1 MRASVSSVSSVSCFG
16 ERQTKNAVVYN
27 VPRTRN
33 VYKQKTVNNRHT
45 QTVQATT
52 RATVQATT
60 RTSVQRRNVMIKQAA
75 EGADGC
81 YCDAEGWQ
89 GTYDTSK
96 LINHWG

>member
-1 MRASVSSVSSVSCFG
+1 MCSGQEMFITGVN
-16 ERQTKNAVVYN
+16 KKLNN
-27 VPRTRN
+27 
-33 VYKQKTVNNRHT
+33 NNRHT

-81 YCDAEGWQ
+81 CCDAEGWQ
-89 GTYDTSK
+89 GTYDTNK